1 MSGLAGAWLVARKDV
16 QYMLRARETILWTFI
31 MPIVFF
37 YLIGTITGGF
47 SGGDPAP
54 DRLAV
59 AAAGEPGFLY
69 DQLVRRLGEQE
80 LEVVPVAESEL
91 AGYAR
96 RLSVPA
102 DLTRKLLDGEPVEL
116 RFVRSGGGL
125 GADFDEIRVQRAV
138 YTTLADLVILASEA
152 PEGASGNAA
161 APKGASGDAAAPPG
175 ASQQAARKIDEA
187 ALAALNAAPRALTL
201 EVRPA
206 GERQVIPSGFE
217 QAVPGTMVMFTL
229 LVMLTSGAVLLV
241 VERQEG
247 LLRRLAATPISRR
260 SVVLG
265 KWAGKLALGLA
276 QIGFALLAGRLLFGF
291 DWGPRLPMVLA
302 VLLAYA
308 ALVSALAV
316 LLGSLAKTEGQAVG
330 LGVISANILAGLG
343 GCWWPIE
350 ITPQWMQS
358 FSLALPTGMTMDA
371 LHRLV
376 SFGRPAASA
385 LPHLAA
391 LAALAL
397 VAGWLATRHFRYE

>member
-1 MSGLAGAWLVARKDV
+1 MSGLAGAWFVARKDV
-16 QYMLRARETILWTFI
+16 QYMLRSRETILWTFI

-47 SGGDPAP
+47 SGDVASR
-54 DRLAV
+54 DQLAV
-59 AAAGEPGFLY
+59 ATAGEPGFLY
-69 DQLVRRLGEQE
+69 DQLARRLDEQE
-80 LEVVPVAESEL
+80 LEVVPVAAAEL
-91 AGYAR
+91 ADYKR
-96 RLSVPA
+96 RLTVPA
-102 DLTRKLLDGEPVEL
+102 DLTGRLLAGEPVEL

-125 GADFDEIRVQRAV
+125 GADFDGIRVQRAV
-138 YTTLADLVILASEA
+138 YTTLADLVTLALEA
-152 PEGASGNAA
+152 PPGASGNAL
-161 APKGASGDAAAPPG
+161 GEV
-175 ASQQAARKIDEA
+175 DEA
-187 ALAALNAAPRALTL
+187 ALARLNAAPRPLTL

-206 GERQVIPSGFE
+206 GERRRIPTGFE

-241 VERQEG
+241 VERREG

-265 KWAGKLALGLA
+265 KWAGKLTLGLV
-276 QIGFALLAGRLLFGF
+276 QIAFALLAGRLLFGL
-291 DWGPRLPMVLA
+291 DWGPRLPMVLV

-308 ALVSALAV
+308 ALVSALGV
-316 LLGSLAKTEGQAVG
+316 LLGSLARTEGQAIG
-330 LGVISANILAGLG
+330 LGVITANLLAGLG

-358 FSLALPTGMTMDA
+358 FSLVLPTGMAMDA

-397 VAGWLATRHFRYE
+397 VAGWLATRFFRYE

>member
-1 MSGLAGAWLVARKDV
+1 MSGLTGAWLVARKDV

-37 YLIGTITGGF
+37 FLIGTITGGS
-47 SGGDPAP
+47 SGGDPPP

-59 AAAGEPGFLY
+59 AAEGEPGFLY
-69 DQLVRRLGEQE
+69 DQLARRLGERE
-80 LEVVPVAESEL
+80 LEVVPVETTEL
-91 AGYAR
+91 AQYTR

-102 DLTRKLLDGEPVEL
+102 DLTRKLLAGEQVEL
-116 RFVRSGGGL
+116 RFVHSGGGL
-125 GADFDEIRVQRAV
+125 GADYDEVRVQRAV
-138 YTTLADLVILASEA
+138 YTTLADLVVLASEA
-152 PEGASGNAA
+152 SPGASGNAVV
-161 APKGASGDAAAPPG
+161 PPG
-175 ASQQAARKIDEA
+175 ASGNAVREIDPA
-187 ALAALNAAPRALTL
+187 ALAELNAAPRALTL

-206 GERQVIPSGFE
+206 GERQRIPSGFE

-241 VERQEG
+241 VERREG

-265 KWAGKLALGLA
+265 KWGGKLTLGLVQIAFALG
-276 QIGFALLAGRLLFGF
+276 AGRLIFGF

-308 ALVSALAV
+308 ALVSALGV

-330 LGVISANILAGLG
+330 LGVITANILAGLG
-343 GCWWPIE
+343 GCWWPVE

-371 LHRLV
+371 LHRLI

-385 LPHLAA
+385 LPHLAV

-397 VAGWLATRHFRYE
+397 LASWLATRYFRYE